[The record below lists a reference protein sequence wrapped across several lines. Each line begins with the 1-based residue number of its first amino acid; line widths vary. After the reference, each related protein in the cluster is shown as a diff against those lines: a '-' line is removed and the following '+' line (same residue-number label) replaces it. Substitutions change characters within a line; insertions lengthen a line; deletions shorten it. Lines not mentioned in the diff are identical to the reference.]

1 LVQVAGLALAV
12 SISLWLAC
20 TCPPIHGIGSGR
32 QADRLRPEA
41 QGDPGQAPSRFR
53 SVCGRQD
60 IRYGNQMR
68 SGSLLHHGLPP
79 QAATVLPE
87 GHAKPPCR
95 HVRHLRRFVAGLVR
109 ARRMP

>member
-1 LVQVAGLALAV
+1 
-12 SISLWLAC
+12 
-20 TCPPIHGIGSGR
+20 
-32 QADRLRPEA
+32 
-41 QGDPGQAPSRFR
+41 
-53 SVCGRQD
+53 
-60 IRYGNQMR
+60 MR
-68 SGSLLHHGLPP
+68 GGSLLHHGLPP